1 MFDVQCILNL
11 YHVTIFCSEYFFTTP
26 PSAPRRG
33 RKKPVTLGQVGVRCM
48 SCACAARKSGATE
61 KRNGATYYPTTIASI
76 YNSVMLIQQR
86 HFSEC
91 KAISAEIRAEYSR
104 LKLILGRSGAGRCKV
119 LKNEKKKSLGGSH
132 ILSIKQNLS
141 YLHVFFSL
149 FHFIPSFSNRIFP
162 SSQGLLGGLREKNRP
177 R

>member
-1 MFDVQCILNL
+1 MHIKSVSCYNL
-11 YHVTIFCSEYFFTTP
+11 LLSIFFYHSSL
-26 PSAPRRG
+26 SAPRRG

-119 LKNEKKKSLGGSH
+119 LKNEKKRVSVGATFFRSRRIYLTSTSFFFLCS
-132 ILSIKQNLS
+132 ILSLLFPTDLS
-141 YLHVFFSL
+141 F
-149 FHFIPSFSNRIFP
+149 
-162 SSQGLLGGLREKNRP
+162 
-177 R
+177 

>member
-1 MFDVQCILNL
+1 
-11 YHVTIFCSEYFFTTP
+11 
-26 PSAPRRG
+26 
-33 RKKPVTLGQVGVRCM
+33 VTLGQVGVRCM

-119 LKNEKKKSLGGSH
+119 LMN
-132 ILSIKQNLS
+132 
-141 YLHVFFSL
+141 
-149 FHFIPSFSNRIFP
+149 
-162 SSQGLLGGLREKNRP
+162 
-177 R
+177 